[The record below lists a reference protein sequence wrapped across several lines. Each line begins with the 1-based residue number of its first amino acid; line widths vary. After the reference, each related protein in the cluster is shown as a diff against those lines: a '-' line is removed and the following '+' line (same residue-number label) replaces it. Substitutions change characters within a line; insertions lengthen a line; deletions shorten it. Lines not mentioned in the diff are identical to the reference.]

1 MSIIT
6 FLFRGSEVPIQCTKK
21 EKLVTIIQKFCEN
34 AQVSRNN
41 VNFLFN
47 GRILDEQIT
56 EDKIPMNDQ
65 NKKFIVAD
73 YNKDDDDQTDVVIK
87 SKEVICPKCK
97 ECASISMN
105 DDYKI
110 SLSNYK
116 NGHKTENLLI
126 SEFEKTQDI
135 NLSKIIYD
143 KCKNKNMGKV
153 FNNEFY
159 ICINCKGNLCPMC
172 KKEHNLNHNI
182 IKYQNKPYICEE
194 HGEAF
199 ISYCNQCKKNLC
211 FTCEESHNEHDIT
224 DFKKL
229 RKHKN
234 ELVNELKK
242 FKEFIDKIKSLV
254 NDDIKNYVEKS
265 NKVIKNYEM
274 IYKIK
279 RIFL

>member
-47 GRILDEQIT
+47 GRILDEQLT

-65 NKKFIVAD
+65 NKKFIVVD
-73 YNKDDDDQTDVVIK
+73 YNNDDDDDQIDIVIK

-97 ECASISMN
+97 EYASISMN

-110 SLSNYK
+110 SISNCK
-116 NGHKTENLLI
+116 NGHKTENILI

-135 NLSKIIYD
+135 NLSKIICD

-159 ICINCKGNLCPMC
+159 ICINCFSC
-172 KKEHNLNHNI
+172 
-182 IKYQNKPYICEE
+182 
-194 HGEAF
+194 
-199 ISYCNQCKKNLC
+199 
-211 FTCEESHNEHDIT
+211 
-224 DFKKL
+224 
-229 RKHKN
+229 
-234 ELVNELKK
+234 
-242 FKEFIDKIKSLV
+242 
-254 NDDIKNYVEKS
+254 
-265 NKVIKNYEM
+265 
-274 IYKIK
+274 
-279 RIFL
+279 